1 MSPIFTL
8 YLNCAL
14 YLVLFLVCIKKKKGK
29 LGVLLV
35 SIYAAIAVGCAF
47 FYSQGEYRVR
57 DLLLWPF
64 LYYFVVFLI
73 LLLPLQKNVN
83 YLEKVTIPNIK
94 LLNIVFDCYLIVSV
108 LYIYALYGNVMEA
121 LNSGSWLSVYVNM
134 RDEDAVF
141 YHSFYEQV
149 LINITTY
156 LRIPAIFYAFFVY
169 AKKIPYG
176 RKALLLIVPFI
187 NSAIWAIFTA
197 SRTEFV
203 VIGFL
208 YVACFL
214 MLSGVFSSAFK
225 KKMFVALAVFGTIAA
240 VFVIAVSASR
250 FGEGESSW
258 LKDYFGDSFIVA
270 HNTIGYT
277 DRLGYGSYFLKQ
289 INQMLGVHMTPYH
302 CPIDDGT
309 AFHSLIGMRYSD
321 FGIIGTILYALV
333 GYVWMSHLIN
343 KKRMLLGD
351 IYLLLY
357 YFIVLFIGVFY
368 DSASAY
374 SWLIVMVFSLL
385 LNYISTRNVKI

>member
-1 MSPIFTL
+1 MSPILTL
-8 YLNCAL
+8 YLNCTL
-14 YLVLFLVCIKKKKGK
+14 YIFLLLVCIKKKKGK
-29 LGVLLV
+29 LGVLLL
-35 SIYAAIAVGCAF
+35 SIYAAIAVGCAY
-47 FYSQGEYRVR
+47 FYSQGEYYVR
-57 DLLLWPF
+57 DLLLWPYI
-64 LYYFVVFLI
+64 YYFVIFFI
-73 LLLPLQKNVN
+73 LQIPLQRKVN
-83 YLEKVTIPNIK
+83 YLEKVTIPNTSLVNFI
-94 LLNIVFDCYLIVSV
+94 FDVYLVVSV
-108 LYIYALYGNVMEA
+108 LYIYALYGSVMEA
-121 LNSGSWLSVYVNM
+121 LNSGSWLSVYINM
-134 RDEDAVF
+134 REEDAVF

-156 LRIPAIFYAFFVY
+156 LRIPAIFYAFYVF
-169 AKKIPYG
+169 AKKIPYR
-176 RKALLLIVPFI
+176 RKGLLLITPFL
-187 NSAIWAIFTA
+187 NSAVWAVFTA

-208 YVACFL
+208 YIACFIML
-214 MLSGVFSSAFK
+214 MDTFSASFKRKIIIGLS
-225 KKMFVALAVFGTIAA
+225 LFGLIAA

-277 DRLGYGSYFLKQ
+277 DRLGYGSLFLKQ
-289 INQMLGVHMTPYH
+289 INAMLGIHMTPYH

-321 FGIIGTILYALV
+321 FGMIGTVLYAIV
-333 GYVWMSHLIN
+333 GYIWMNHLIN
-343 KKRMLLGD
+343 KKKMLIGD

-374 SWLIVMVFSLL
+374 SWLIVIVFSFI
-385 LNYISTRNVKI
+385 LNFISTRNVKV